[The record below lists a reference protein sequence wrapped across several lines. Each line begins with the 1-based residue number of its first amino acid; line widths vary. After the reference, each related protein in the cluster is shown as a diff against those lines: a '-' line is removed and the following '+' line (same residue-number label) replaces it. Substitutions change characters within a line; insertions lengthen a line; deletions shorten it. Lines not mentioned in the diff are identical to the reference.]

1 MNHIEHYKKNP
12 ELGKQGLSPTYE
24 MYDSFYHFGN
34 DIEDDGYDV
43 YEAHSCPSFWMRRSI
58 DGTSELFFELL
69 ETTLK
74 TFDSDFALLN

>member
-1 MNHIEHYKKNP
+1 
-12 ELGKQGLSPTYE
+12 
-24 MYDSFYHFGN
+24 MYDSIYPFGT
-34 DIEDDGYDV
+34 DMQDDGYDV

-69 ETTLK
+69 ETNLN